1 MIDTTRTTTQLL
13 QGLLNP
19 ENSAAWAYFDARY
32 RPILLAVARRVGLD
46 DADAADVAQETVLRF
61 LSEYRV
67 GHYDRERGRLR
78 AWVLT
83 IARSRIAGLRR
94 FRATRRE
101 VGPDGLPTVP
111 EAAELETHWMAERRR
126 VLLQQAMRELQARS
140 RVEPKTMRAFELHVV
155 REMPAAEVAEEL
167 GMSRHDVYLAK
178 SRVTA
183 RLRDILGE
191 LERAFDGEEP

>member
-13 QGLLNP
+13 EGLHDP
-19 ENSAAWAYFDARY
+19 ENSAAWAEFDARY
-32 RPILLAVARRVGLD
+32 RPILLAVARRVGLN
-46 DADAADVAQETVLRF
+46 DADAADVAQETVVRF
-61 LSEYRV
+61 LAEYRA
-67 GHYDRERGRLR
+67 GRYDRERGRLR

-101 VGPDGLPTVP
+101 VGADGLPSIP
-111 EAAELETHWMAERRR
+111 DADELEGHWMAERRR
-126 VLLQQAMRELQARS
+126 VLLREAMRELQARS
-140 RVEPKTMRAFELHVV
+140 RVEPKTMRAFELHVA
-155 REMPAAEVAEEL
+155 RGMPVAEVAEEL

-183 RLRDILGE
+183 RLRDILAE
-191 LERAFDGEEP
+191 LERAFDGEET